1 MQIFKKKEKVSITLK
16 MIIIGTTIITASILL
31 ISTIAYLIN
40 YKALMNQSFNQLET
54 IKEIKKKQIESYF
67 ENRLNQL
74 KSYSKTV
81 EVSNLYKKLSVYHDK
96 KNTRY
101 DQKYNVNSL
110 EYQKIW
116 FEDGKHLKNFI
127 NDFGYHDIF
136 LICAKHG
143 HVMFTVAKES
153 DLGENL
159 QYGKYKE
166 SGLALL
172 WKEIIKTKE
181 PAFIDFTPYQPSG
194 GKPASFIG
202 CPIFDT
208 NKTMI
213 GILAF
218 QTSLKQIN
226 DIMQERSGMG
236 KTGETYLVGT
246 DKKMRSDSYLNP
258 QTHSVVASFAG
269 NILKNG
275 VDTEGSRNALLGK
288 TDKKI
293 IIDYNGK
300 KVLSAYTFIDIQNSR
315 WALLAEKNLNE
326 VEKPII
332 FMRNIIILVA
342 IILIAISGY
351 VLYILSNKTIIKP
364 ILHLQEISSFLAKG
378 DLTHNV
384 EINSNDEIG
393 ELSKDFNYFIQNIH
407 TIIQQVQLGTYGL
420 STAVQQISR
429 GNLDLSQRTS
439 EQASSIEEIAST
451 IEEANATIYQN
462 NENSQLARKLSSNT
476 TKLAEDGSIVLD
488 EAISAINNIDKSS
501 KKIEDI
507 TTLINEIAFQTN
519 LLALNAA
526 VEAARAGEQG
536 RGFAVV
542 AGEVRNLAQR
552 SANAAKDIETL
563 IKDSLEQIKKG
574 TELSNKSGDAFS
586 EILKSIT
593 KVSSIITEVAT
604 ANEEQKLG
612 MSQINIS
619 ITEMDSMTQQN
630 ASLVEE
636 TASASEEM
644 SSQAQELLA
653 LVERFKV
660 TDNLKMKNIN
670 NFNYKNKSSVN
681 KPNEHFIKQKNSS
694 KKTLSSLMENDG
706 FEEF

>member
-1 MQIFKKKEKVSITLK
+1 MQIFKKK
-16 MIIIGTTIITASILL
+16 ILL

-364 ILHLQEISSFLAKG
+364 ILHLQEI
-378 DLTHNV
+378 
-384 EINSNDEIG
+384 
-393 ELSKDFNYFIQNIH
+393 
-407 TIIQQVQLGTYGL
+407 GTYGL